1 MSDIATPGRVLALV
15 ARRGRDRRWP
25 PWTVLIVA
33 GGLEVG
39 ALALLSL
46 NTSHHDIVGVT
57 GAVAV
62 LIAVVAAVASGPW
75 VGLGVAVVG
84 GAAFWV
90 FISDT
95 GETAPLFA
103 TLVSVMVWSG
113 SAAISGV
120 VADRLREQGRA
131 RRAAQGEAAVLH
143 AQLEAGLLPRLTPVV
158 GPLSVLW
165 RYLPSERRLGVSGDF
180 YDVAM
185 APDGSVALVIGDV
198 VGHGAHAAAL
208 GATLRAGWY
217 TLISAGA
224 PIERVVT
231 TLTESL
237 TREKPEPD
245 TYVTML
251 LAWIAA
257 DLRHATLVR
266 LGHPPP
272 LLLAGDA
279 VTELFT
285 VGGLPLGADNDM
297 GWQAVTVELPPDW
310 RLLLYTDG
318 LVEGREA
325 PGSRRRYG
333 LERLLA
339 RLAAE
344 APHLDGGRLDEILA
358 EVTAANG
365 GRLPDDVAVVLVWPC
380 APC

>member
-1 MSDIATPGRVLALV
+1 MKPFATPGPMRVWE
-15 ARRGRDRRWP
+15 RRGRDGRWP
-25 PWTVLIVA
+25 GWAVFVVA
-33 GGLEVG
+33 SGLEVG
-39 ALALLSL
+39 ALALLGL

-84 GAAFWV
+84 GAAFWA
-90 FISDT
+90 FISDM
-95 GETAPLFA
+95 GDTAPLSA
-103 TLVSVMVWSG
+103 TLVSVVVWSG
-113 SAAISGV
+113 SATISGV

-143 AQLEAGLLPRLTPVV
+143 AQLEAGLLPRLRPTV

-185 APDGSVALVIGDV
+185 TPDGTAALVIGDV

-217 TLISAGA
+217 TLVSAGA

-231 TLTESL
+231 TLAESL
-237 TREKPEPD
+237 AREKPEPD
-245 TYVTML
+245 TYVTVL

-257 DLRHATLVR
+257 DQRHATLVR

-272 LLLAGDA
+272 LLLSGRA
-279 VTELFT
+279 VTELQT
-285 VGGLPLGADNDM
+285 AGGLPLGADDDA
-297 GWQAVTVELPPDW
+297 GWQAVTVELPPQW
-310 RLLLYTDG
+310 SLLLYTDG

-325 PGSRRRYG
+325 PGSARRYG
-333 LERLLA
+333 LQRLLS
-339 RLAAE
+339 RLAE
-344 APHLDGGRLDEILA
+344 GAPHLDGGRLDEILN

-365 GRLPDDVAVVLVWPC
+365 GRLPDDVAVVVVSPC
-380 APC
+380 AQP